1 MRNISNAAVFSVVAA
16 IALIL
21 NITES
26 VLILRKRKRWK
37 PFDKLLLSLSFADQL
52 VSILTIIYLTLWY
65 SEVTIYGHKFSSKS
79 FLFLLLTT
87 EDFSLLHI
95 LAITF
100 DRLFAIKQPIKHNV
114 KMQGRLP
121 ALIIAGIWTCVI
133 TFVSAVLSIMIF
145 QKNEYVPPLVKAYS
159 VLLIVFGICYAFAY
173 KYMFDSVLT
182 KSAKARN
189 QRKCPL
195 REVLT
200 LDECKNQ
207 RNMFKTCILVLLS
220 YIICMYPIS
229 IEILARKELKDLSIP
244 SQVLLLA
251 NSVLN
256 PLVYFYKGYSDRRVT
271 QRNEESTGKA
281 SSCTANKDN

>member
-1 MRNISNAAVFSVVAA
+1 MGNTSNVIAYFVVAA
-16 IALIL
+16 IALLL

-26 VLILRKRKRWK
+26 VLILRMRKRWK

-52 VSILTIIYLTLWY
+52 VSLLAIIYSILWY
-65 SEVTIYGHKFSSKS
+65 FEVSIYGYKFSVQDI
-79 FLFLLLTT
+79 FLLLLAT
-87 EDFSLLHI
+87 EEFSVLHI

-121 ALIIAGIWTCVI
+121 ALIITGIWAFVI
-133 TFVSAVLSIMIF
+133 VFVSAVLLIIIF
-145 QKNEYVPPLVKAYS
+145 LKVEYLPLLVKAYS
-159 VLLIVFGICYAFAY
+159 VLLIVLGICYVFAY

-182 KSAKARN
+182 RSAKARN
-189 QRKCPL
+189 RRKCPL
-195 REVLT
+195 RNVLT
-200 LDECKNQ
+200 LDECRNQ

-229 IEILARKELKDLSIP
+229 IEILARKQLEDLSVQ

-256 PLVYFYKGYSDRRVT
+256 PLVYFYKGYSERRAK
-271 QRNEESTGKA
+271 QN
-281 SSCTANKDN
+281 NKKS